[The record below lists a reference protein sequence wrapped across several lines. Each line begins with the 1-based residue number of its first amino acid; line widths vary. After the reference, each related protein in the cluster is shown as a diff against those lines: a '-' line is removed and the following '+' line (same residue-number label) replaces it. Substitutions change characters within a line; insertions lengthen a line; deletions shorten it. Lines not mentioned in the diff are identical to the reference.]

1 MIFYDSEY
9 IQVHNRFTRFLINA
23 YSVIIYAKPISYDGS
38 DFGHSSNIQS
48 DLTVLYMGGNGMY
61 LSVISYVI

>member
-1 MIFYDSEY
+1 MIYDSEY
-9 IQVHNRFTRFLINA
+9 ITVLNSFTRFIINA

-48 DLTVLYMGGNGMY
+48 DLTVLYMGGN
-61 LSVISYVI
+61 